1 MNVMKISYI
10 IPAFNEEK
18 LIEKCI
24 RSIVSQGNMPE
35 HEIIVVD
42 NNSKDRT
49 VEIIKKEFPK
59 VLVIKETRQGMTLA
73 RNTGAK
79 KAQGDILVFFDADV
93 IVPSHWTERMLSKF
107 IENKNLV
114 GVSGPY
120 SFYDLPMFYKPFAA
134 FVFQILN
141 RLAETVLNRLLKKAS
156 LWVGGN
162 IAVKKDVFWKIGGFN
177 EDIVFYGEDIDL
189 PTKLMKYGTVRF
201 LYDMWVWSSARRL
214 VDGNPIT
221 EGVVYIINYAWFFI
235 TGRSRGKS
243 YKEVR

>member
-1 MNVMKISYI
+1 MKVSYI

-24 RSIVSQGNMPE
+24 RSIVSQDNLPE

-49 VEIIKKEFPK
+49 SEIVKKEFPE
-59 VLVIKETRQGMTLA
+59 VLVVKEPRQGMTRA

-79 KAQGDILVFFDADV
+79 EAKGDILVFFDADV
-93 IVPSHWTERMLSKF
+93 VVPAHWTERMLDKF
-107 IENKNLV
+107 LVNKDLV

-120 SFYDLPMFYKPFAA
+120 KFYDLPFWYKPFE
-134 FVFQILN
+134 FFIFQILN
-141 RLAETVLNRLLKKAS
+141 RSVEIVLNRLLKKFS
-156 LWVGGN
+156 LCVGGN
-162 IAVKKDVFWKIGGFN
+162 IAVKKDDFWKVGGFN
-177 EDIVFYGEDIDL
+177 EDIIFYGEDIDL

-201 LYDMWVWSSARRL
+201 LYDLWVWSSARRL
-214 VDGNPIT
+214 VDGNPIK
-221 EGVVYIINYAWFFI
+221 EGIIYIVNYTWFFI
-235 TGRSRGKS
+235 TGKSRGKL